1 MESQEKTNDYL
12 LAQLSKL
19 AEKYTDIK
27 ISYDSEDGYF
37 LSRKSNG
44 WLPDSFTI
52 MDKDLY
58 SVRRS
63 LAEAIEA
70 AIEYDVI

>member
-44 WLPDSFTI
+44 WLPDSLPSWTKIYIAFAVLWP
-52 MDKDLY
+52 KL
-58 SVRRS
+58 
-63 LAEAIEA
+63 
-70 AIEYDVI
+70 